1 VKREFLLNILL
12 LVFINLLIKPFFI
25 FGIDLEVQNRTGEA
39 YGLYFTLLSFAY
51 IFQIVSDFGIQIFNN
66 RHVSHHP
73 HLVGKYF
80 PNLLALKVLLSA
92 AYVILSLAA
101 AALSGFRWPAL
112 QLLFVL
118 LFNQV
123 LVQAILFLRSYV
135 SGLGH
140 YRLDSFFSS
149 LDKLLM
155 LFTGAWLLWRTPR
168 PAPLSVV
175 DFALSQTAALLITVA
190 VVWWALRVLVRVSV
204 RPSWLGNWRMG
215 RPAVLLL
222 LRQSLPY
229 ALAVLLMSAYTRLDG
244 VLVERLLPDGPA
256 HAEVYAGAYR
266 LLDAAN
272 MLGFL
277 FASLLLPMFARLLG
291 RGEPVRPLVSLSF
304 KLIWAGSV
312 TLAAAVCFGRR
323 ELIELMMPERASA
336 YRWDTLGVLIW
347 TFVPVSSTYIFATLL
362 TAGQR
367 LRQMNRFFIAAIV
380 LDVALNLALVPRFQ
394 ALGSAVVTLSTQTF
408 IALCMIGLAARHFD
422 LRSGTAGVARI
433 AGFGLLVVAADW
445 LIFEWA
451 ALPWPWDFAA
461 ALGAGPVFMVL
472 LGMVDL
478 RKLKGVLK
486 KEDAGSRL
494 RRGAD

>member
-101 AALSGFRWPAL
+101 AALSGFRWP
-112 QLLFVL
+112 
-118 LFNQV
+118 
-123 LVQAILFLRSYV
+123 
-135 SGLGH
+135 
-140 YRLDSFFSS
+140 
-149 LDKLLM
+149 
-155 LFTGAWLLWRTPR
+155 
-168 PAPLSVV
+168 
-175 DFALSQTAALLITVA
+175 ALLITVA

-347 TFVPVSSTYIFATLL
+347 TFVPVSATYIFATLL

-422 LRSGTAGVARI
+422 LRSGAAGVARI

-445 LIFEWA
+445 VIFEWA
-451 ALPWPWDFAA
+451 ALAWPWDFAA
-461 ALGAGPVFMVL
+461 ALAAGPVFMIL

-478 RKLKGVLK
+478 RRLKGIFK
-486 KEDAGSRL
+486 KEDAGAAGSRL
-494 RRGAD
+494 RRGPD